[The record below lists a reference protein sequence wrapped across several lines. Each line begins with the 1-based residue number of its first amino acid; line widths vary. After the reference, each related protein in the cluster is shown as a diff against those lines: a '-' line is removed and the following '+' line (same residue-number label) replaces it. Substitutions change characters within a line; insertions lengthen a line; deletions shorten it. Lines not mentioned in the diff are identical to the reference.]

1 MKACNGNQYSSQII
15 TSMTPIKFNSSLSMK
30 NSSTQVKL
38 MWDRSSENEINVAQT
53 PCENCCEWYFLF
65 ENLMKVR

>member
-1 MKACNGNQYSSQII
+1 
-15 TSMTPIKFNSSLSMK
+15 MTPIKFNSSLSMK